1 MFVYALLTVKMCKSK
16 RFSLLLYKYM
26 FLVFSKFFFSKSW
39 HTLYNLTPN
48 NVTLQ
53 QWYGLEKQ
61 FYVLP
66 QLIIVVIV

>member
-1 MFVYALLTVKMCKSK
+1 
-16 RFSLLLYKYM
+16 M
-26 FLVFSKFFFSKSW
+26 FLVFSKIFFSKSW